1 MCKLDVWAP
10 LFKEVL
16 RLKILVMKQIKGQY
30 ISRAY
35 FVTGE
40 GYC

>member
-1 MCKLDVWAP
+1 MCKSHVVTP

-16 RLKILVMKQIKGQY
+16 RLKILVMKQIKGQF
-30 ISRAY
+30 ISREY

-40 GYC
+40 GYS